1 MKKLKKIISI
11 LICLITVFI
20 ILWKSYIDYINNWIQ
35 LQINVKDVVTAFE
48 IFFIVIF
55 SILFLIYLPNKIKSI
70 LEIIR
75 RKKYLKK
82 HPIVIQYQPPKNM
95 RPAEMWILYHC
106 SAKIC
111 HITSIIYKYATEW
124 YLSLKKIWNNVQVTK
139 NKEIKPSNDYEYGI
153 RYIFFYKWNKQIVPN
168 EHFNSKITSLENQ
181 LISYCWNKWRII
193 SKKKEGRENFSYRRH
208 LWWIPQKEEIVFEQ
222 KETYNITYI
231 LWLLFLIPIIIWRIY
246 SWNYII
252 QTLIWLICPL
262 FFIIPSKKTLKLTD
276 EWWKLLPEIEWYR
289 KFIKNCDEEKM
300 KKLLIQDPEFID
312 KTLPYAVALW
322 LETEFTKSFKP
333 IIMER
338 EDPPLLDTMDAMFR
352 LTMLISYVI
361 IWWKKI

>member
-1 MKKLKKIISI
+1 MKKLEKMICI
-11 LICLITVFI
+11 LICLIMIFI
-20 ILWKSYIDYINNWIQ
+20 ILWKSYIEYINNWIQ
-35 LQINVKDVVTAFE
+35 LQINVKDVITAFE

-55 SILFLIYLPNKIKSI
+55 SILFLLYLPNKIKSI
-70 LEIIR
+70 LEIIK
-75 RKKYLKK
+75 RKNYLKK
-82 HPIVIQYQPPKNM
+82 HPIIIQYQPPKNI
-95 RPAEMWILYHC
+95 RPAEMGVLYHC
-106 SAKIC
+106 SEKIC
-111 HITSIIYKYATEW
+111 HITSIIYKHATEW
-124 YLSLKKIWNNVQVTK
+124 YLSLERLWDNVQVIK
-139 NKEIKPSNDYEYGI
+139 NKEIKPSDDYEYGMW
-153 RYIFFYKWNKQIVPN
+153 YIFFYKGNKQIVPN

-193 SKKKEGRENFSYRRH
+193 SKKKESRENFSYRRH

-222 KETYNITYI
+222 KETYNIAYI

-262 FFIIPSKKTLKLTD
+262 FFIIPSKKTLNLTD

-289 KFIKNCDEEKM
+289 KFIKNCDEEKI

-333 IIMER
+333 IIMKR
-338 EDPPLLDTMDAMFR
+338 EEPQLSDMISAMYT
-352 LTMLISYVI
+352 LTKLIIRAVMS
-361 IWWKKI
+361 WKK